1 MPKVFRRSRAYAST
15 EFLARPFSTVAIA
28 RKASM
33 EGLSESFAWFI
44 SGRQI
49 LPEKFAHR
57 FDRTGVGCFV
67 AVSDR

>member
-1 MPKVFRRSRAYAST
+1 
-15 EFLARPFSTVAIA
+15 
-28 RKASM
+28 M

-44 SGRQI
+44 SGRQV

-67 AVSDR
+67 AVPIGDIEHIGDLIHVGGDFRNVDQ